1 MITKAPGIEDIFPD
15 KSAQWNHIIACA
27 RNCFGRYNFREIVVP
42 ILEFTELFVRGIGT
56 DTDIVSKEMFTFE
69 DRGGRSMTL
78 RPEGTAS
85 VVRAYCEN
93 GEYNRRNVSKFFY
106 VGPMFR
112 AEKPQRGRLR
122 QFNQLGAE
130 LIGEDDPYYDFE
142 MIALVNSICA
152 EIGLPPYTILLNSIG
167 CKEDRARYTAELRS
181 YYAAHASQLCH
192 SCTTRL
198 DKNPLRLL
206 DCKEERC
213 AALKD
218 EAPKITG
225 FLCAECADHYGKVR
239 RYLADAGIAYTEN
252 PHLVRG
258 LDYYC
263 RTTFEFVTDVL
274 GGQNAFAGGGR
285 YNQLVE
291 ELGGAPTPAVGFA
304 AGIERMMLMC
314 PPENFKSYTLDA
326 YMVHS
331 EKSFG
336 KAVEIACMLR
346 GRGISVDIDPVAKSF
361 KAQMKRCDR
370 EKAAYALI
378 IGEDELAQGCCTV
391 KNTSNGEQKKIAFD
405 KLTETLYNEL
415 QRSVYTG

>member
-15 KSAQWNHIIACA
+15 KSAQWNHIIECA
-27 RNCFGRYNFREIVVP
+27 KESFELFNYREIIVP
-42 ILEFTELFVRGIGT
+42 VLEFTELFVRGIGT

-93 GEYNRRNVSKFFY
+93 GEYNRRNISKFFY

-130 LIGEDDPYYDFE
+130 LFGDDDPYYDYE
-142 MIALVNSICA
+142 MIALVDTICKK
-152 EIGLPPYTILLNSIG
+152 IGLDSYTILLNSIG
-167 CKEDRARYTAELRS
+167 CKQDRSRYTEELTK
-181 YYAAHASQLCH
+181 YYTSHESQLCA
-192 SCTTRL
+192 SCKTRL
-198 DKNPLRLL
+198 GKNPLRLL

-213 AALKD
+213 AALKAD
-218 EAPKITG
+218 APKIG
-225 FLCAECADHYGKVR
+225 SFLCDECGRHYQKVR
-239 RYLADAGIAYTEN
+239 EYLEKSGIAFRED
-252 PHLVRG
+252 PFLVRG
-258 LDYYC
+258 LDYYS
-263 RTTFEFVTDVL
+263 RTTFEFVTTAL

-291 ELGGAPTPAVGFA
+291 ELGGNPTPAVGFA

-314 PPENFKSYTLDA
+314 KEENYKNYSLDA
-326 YMVHS
+326 YVVNS
-331 EKSFG
+331 PETFA
-336 KAVEIACMLR
+336 KALDITRILR
-346 GRGISVDIDPVAKSF
+346 NNGIRTDIDPVAKSF

-370 EKAAYALI
+370 ENARFALI
-378 IGEDELAQGCCTV
+378 LGPDELAKGYCTV
-391 KNTSNGEQKKIAFD
+391 KNTGNGEQRQITFD
-405 KLTETLYNEL
+405 KLTETLYNDLKRNE
-415 QRSVYTG
+415 